1 LHSFASLLTHG
12 IRTPKSAYLT
22 AINSQTKN
30 QSKTSRRG
38 PDHLCGKAQP
48 SDTLDRLEALLRGAS
63 SWAGPVRWRSSAQAR
78 GEATRVIAR
87 SDPGRAPPD
96 MDELGAI
103 ERRLG
108 AIERRLGARSSKRDP
123 SLRGRRGSL
132 GANHPLRV
140 GRPTKTPGSGGAASY
155 PGEAMF
161 SIAGHARGRRA
172 SGVWRERSFVLFFL
186 LLFPIGSGCDREL
199 PGL

>member
-48 SDTLDRLEALLRGAS
+48 SDTLDRQEALLRGAS

-96 MDELGAI
+96 MDK
-103 ERRLG
+103 LG
-108 AIERRLGARSSKRDP
+108 AIERRLGARSSERDP

-132 GANHPLRV
+132 GADHPLRV

-172 SGVWRERSFVLFFL
+172 SGVRRERSFVLFF
-186 LLFPIGSGCDREL
+186 
-199 PGL
+199 